1 MTMHEFAI
9 AAQEKAKKEQHDFL
23 VNYGFDECQIKVLQR
38 GRKLKTGHGV
48 YRIDKKTGLLKL
60 IRNYEQNEVVVNR

>member
-23 VNYGFDECQIKVLQR
+23 FDYGFDEDQIKVLQR

-60 IRNYEQNEVVVNR
+60 LRNYERTEVTMGL